1 MMSTSVLAQSEGGQ
15 SALLSGLISPHTYV
29 QKRASSYD
37 RTGGNDDF
45 FKIAPGGTLTILDES
60 GPAIITHV
68 WIALGAS
75 ERYHLKKLV
84 LRMYWD
90 DETSASVETPL
101 GDFFGLGLGDYFQFA
116 SIPLA
121 VAPDKAL
128 NCFFPM
134 PFRKRARITITN
146 EGKEDVDSFL
156 FQHRLPSVE

>member
-1 MMSTSVLAQSEGGQ
+1 MKYTQANAFIGSALTCLVMCLMMSTSVLAQSEGGQ

-121 VAPDKAL
+121 VAPDAL
-128 NCFFPM
+128 PEASTDHNH
-134 PFRKRARITITN
+134 
-146 EGKEDVDSFL
+146 
-156 FQHRLPSVE
+156 Q